1 MQKTSVILTCAL
13 FFGALG
19 TSEAHP
25 LDSSDIVYI
34 DGQPCNSAC
43 QSYMAW
49 SRQIMPMPNRP
60 ALVPPSA
67 AARQKAPRAV
77 TRRAI
82 GIGEAGSKPAAH
94 GRIANEVAPKS
105 TEAPQAKITDL
116 QPGGKAAAAS
126 DAAGPKIADLR
137 PTGAVATDSHAR
149 TTQELVTAATA
160 LADRI
165 TVATANSQGTA
176 PTPSNDTDPRIAILM
191 ARPEIK
197 SVSDLAG
204 KEIAIDDK
212 RSASSGNVRTAIA
225 AAGAPEVQVTE
236 GQRKAIDRVIGGEVS
251 GAVLTLA
258 SREAAEA
265 FPEIAG
271 FKILRLPLALE
282 IPRAKIADSLPPVGV
297 ATDSRIRTTQQQV
310 TAATAVAERVT
321 VATAVAILMA
331 RPEIKSVSDLA
342 GKSIAIDSGQ
352 SASSGSV
359 RTAIVMAGAAE
370 VQLSEN
376 QTKALDRLIGGEVS
390 AAVLTL
396 ASPEAAEGF
405 PEIAGFN
412 IFRIPLT
419 PEMPRTKI
427 ADLQAVANVAAAPD
441 TPGAKIADLR
451 PSGTVT
457 TDSHTKTIQKLVT
470 AATVLAERM
479 TVAMADH
486 QRTASMPSNDAD
498 PRTAIIMARPEIK
511 SISDLAGKEIAIDD
525 KQSASSSNVL
535 TAIAAAGAAQIQ
547 VSEGQT
553 TAIDRVIV
561 GEVPAAVLTL
571 VSREAAQAFP
581 EIAGFKIFRI
591 PLTPEMP
598 PAKVVNPQPA
608 GKGASAFDTVGAKI
622 AALRSVAPVAADS
635 HPETI
640 QEQVAA
646 ATELAERMTA
656 ATAGPQD
663 SEQIASST
671 GRSDRLE
678 TAPSDNSDPR
688 VAILMARPEIKV
700 VSDLSGKEIAID
712 GKQSASSGNIRAAIV
727 AAGAAEVQVSE
738 DQTQVINRLILA
750 QVPAA
755 VLTLVSPEAAEAFP
769 EITGFRI
776 FRVPLSPRSILII
789 RAPVTNGS
797 SSASVSP
804 PIKTSSQPIDPGP
817 SDDLDRVIADLDRTS
832 QRTPEDAQAYRD
844 RGNAWGSKGD
854 TDRALADYQQAIR
867 INPNSAS
874 VSPPI
879 KTSSQPI
886 DPGPSDDLD
895 RVIADLDRTS
905 QRTPEDAQAYRDRG
919 NAWGRKGDTDRALA
933 DYQQA
938 IRINPNDPAIFH
950 DRGLM
955 WQRKGE
961 FDKAIVDFDRAVSMS
976 FSDPEIYSDR
986 GAAWFEKGS
995 YDRALADFNQALKIS
1010 PALATAYVR
1019 RAGVFERKGDQ
1030 ERARAN
1036 REQATRL
1043 GGPSLTQPDGR
1054 SGEVRDH

>member
-1 MQKTSVILTCAL
+1 LYNFRLIGNDTLNPHKCGPERSLFHRNRQRAFLTHFLKVVLEYLRLAEEAMQKTSVILTCAL

-34 DGQPCNSAC
+34 DGQPCNRAC

-60 ALVPPSA
+60 ALVPPRA

-77 TRRAI
+77 THRAI
-82 GIGEAGSKPAAH
+82 GIGEAGSKRAAH

-116 QPGGKAAAAS
+116 QPEGKAAAAS
-126 DAAGPKIADLR
+126 DAAGAKITDLR
-137 PTGAVATDSHAR
+137 STGAVATDSPAR

-160 LADRI
+160 LVDRI

-176 PTPSNDTDPRIAILM
+176 PTPSNDTDPRIAVLM
-191 ARPEIK
+191 AR
-197 SVSDLAG
+197 L
-204 KEIAIDDK
+204 
-212 RSASSGNVRTAIA
+212 
-225 AAGAPEVQVTE
+225 
-236 GQRKAIDRVIGGEVS
+236 
-251 GAVLTLA
+251 
-258 SREAAEA
+258 
-265 FPEIAG
+265 
-271 FKILRLPLALE
+271 
-282 IPRAKIADSLPPVGV
+282 
-297 ATDSRIRTTQQQV
+297 
-310 TAATAVAERVT
+310 
-321 VATAVAILMA
+321 
-331 RPEIKSVSDLA
+331 EIKSVSDLA
-342 GKSIAIDSGQ
+342 GKSIAIDGGR

-370 VQLSEN
+370 VQLAEN
-376 QTKALDRLIGGEVS
+376 QTKALDRLIGGEVT

-427 ADLQAVANVAAAPD
+427 ADSQAVANVAAAPD

-451 PSGTVT
+451 PSGTAT
-457 TDSHTKTIQKLVT
+457 TDSHTKTIQELVT

-479 TVAMADH
+479 TVAMADN
-486 QRTASMPSNDAD
+486 QRTASTPSNDAD
-498 PRTAIIMARPEIK
+498 PRTAIVMARPDIK
-511 SISDLAGKEIAIDD
+511 SISDLAGKEIAIDG
-525 KQSASSSNVL
+525 KQSASSSDVL

-553 TAIDRVIV
+553 KTIDRVIV

-591 PLTPEMP
+591 PLAPETP
-598 PAKVVNPQPA
+598 PAKIVNPQSA
-608 GKGASAFDTVGAKI
+608 GEGANAFDTVGAKI
-622 AALRSVAPVAADS
+622 AASRSLAPVAGDS
-635 HPETI
+635 YPAI

-656 ATAGPQD
+656 AAAGPQD

-688 VAILMARPEIKV
+688 VAILMARLEIKV

-727 AAGAAEVQVSE
+727 AAGAVEVQVSE
-738 DQTQVINRLILA
+738 DQTQVVDRLILA

-769 EITGFRI
+769 EITGFRV
-776 FRVPLSPRSILII
+776 FRVPLSPRSILIA
-789 RAPVTNGS
+789 RAPVTNAS

-804 PIKTSSQPIDPGP
+804 PIKTSSQPVDPGL
-817 SDDLDRVIADLDRTS
+817 SDDLDRVIADLDRAI
-832 QRTPEDAQAYRD
+832 QRSPEDAQAYRD
-844 RGNAWGSKGD
+844 RGNALGRKGD
-854 TDRALADYQQAIR
+854 TDRALVDHQQAIR

-879 KTSSQPI
+879 KTPSQPV

-895 RVIADLDRTS
+895 RVIADLDRAI
-905 QRTPEDAQAYRDRG
+905 QRSPEDARAYRDRG
-919 NAWGRKGDTDRALA
+919 NALGRKGDTDRALA

-961 FDKAIVDFDRAVSMS
+961 FDKAIVDFDRAVRMS

-995 YDRALADFNQALKIS
+995 YDRALADFDQALKIN

-1019 RAGVFERKGDQ
+1019 RAGVFERKGDL

-1036 REQATRL
+1036 REQAARL

>member
-49 SRQIMPMPNRP
+49 SRQITMPNRP
-60 ALVPPSA
+60 ALVPPRA
-67 AARQKAPRAV
+67 AARHKAPRAV

-126 DAAGPKIADLR
+126 DAAGAKIADLR
-137 PTGAVATDSHAR
+137 PTGAVTTDSHAR

-176 PTPSNDTDPRIAILM
+176 PTPSND
-191 ARPEIK
+191 
-197 SVSDLAG
+197 
-204 KEIAIDDK
+204 
-212 RSASSGNVRTAIA
+212 
-225 AAGAPEVQVTE
+225 
-236 GQRKAIDRVIGGEVS
+236 
-251 GAVLTLA
+251 
-258 SREAAEA
+258 
-265 FPEIAG
+265 
-271 FKILRLPLALE
+271 
-282 IPRAKIADSLPPVGV
+282 
-297 ATDSRIRTTQQQV
+297 
-310 TAATAVAERVT
+310 
-321 VATAVAILMA
+321 
-331 RPEIKSVSDLA
+331 
-342 GKSIAIDSGQ
+342 
-352 SASSGSV
+352 
-359 RTAIVMAGAAE
+359 
-370 VQLSEN
+370 
-376 QTKALDRLIGGEVS
+376 
-390 AAVLTL
+390 
-396 ASPEAAEGF
+396 
-405 PEIAGFN
+405 
-412 IFRIPLT
+412 
-419 PEMPRTKI
+419 
-427 ADLQAVANVAAAPD
+427 
-441 TPGAKIADLR
+441 
-451 PSGTVT
+451 
-457 TDSHTKTIQKLVT
+457 
-470 AATVLAERM
+470 
-479 TVAMADH
+479 
-486 QRTASMPSNDAD
+486 AD

-511 SISDLAGKEIAIDD
+511 SMSDLAGKEIAIDD
-525 KQSASSSNVL
+525 KQSSSSSNVL

-553 TAIDRVIV
+553 KAIDRVIV

-598 PAKVVNPQPA
+598 PAKIVNPQPA

-769 EITGFRI
+769 EITSFRI
-776 FRVPLSPRSILII
+776 FRVPLSRRSILVI
-789 RAPVTNGS
+789 RVPVTNGS

-817 SDDLDRVIADLDRTS
+817 SDDLDRVIADLDR
-832 QRTPEDAQAYRD
+832 
-844 RGNAWGSKGD
+844 
-854 TDRALADYQQAIR
+854 AI
-867 INPNSAS
+867 
-874 VSPPI
+874 
-879 KTSSQPI
+879 
-886 DPGPSDDLD
+886 
-895 RVIADLDRTS
+895 

-961 FDKAIVDFDRAVSMS
+961 FDKAIVDFDRAVRMS

-995 YDRALADFNQALKIS
+995 YDRALADFNQALKIN

>member
-49 SRQIMPMPNRP
+49 SRQITMPNRP
-60 ALVPPSA
+60 ALVPPRA
-67 AARQKAPRAV
+67 AARHKAPRAV

-126 DAAGPKIADLR
+126 DAAGAKIADLR
-137 PTGAVATDSHAR
+137 PTGAVTTDSHAR

-176 PTPSNDTDPRIAILM
+176 PTPSND
-191 ARPEIK
+191 
-197 SVSDLAG
+197 
-204 KEIAIDDK
+204 
-212 RSASSGNVRTAIA
+212 
-225 AAGAPEVQVTE
+225 
-236 GQRKAIDRVIGGEVS
+236 
-251 GAVLTLA
+251 
-258 SREAAEA
+258 
-265 FPEIAG
+265 
-271 FKILRLPLALE
+271 
-282 IPRAKIADSLPPVGV
+282 
-297 ATDSRIRTTQQQV
+297 
-310 TAATAVAERVT
+310 
-321 VATAVAILMA
+321 
-331 RPEIKSVSDLA
+331 
-342 GKSIAIDSGQ
+342 
-352 SASSGSV
+352 
-359 RTAIVMAGAAE
+359 
-370 VQLSEN
+370 
-376 QTKALDRLIGGEVS
+376 
-390 AAVLTL
+390 
-396 ASPEAAEGF
+396 
-405 PEIAGFN
+405 
-412 IFRIPLT
+412 
-419 PEMPRTKI
+419 
-427 ADLQAVANVAAAPD
+427 
-441 TPGAKIADLR
+441 
-451 PSGTVT
+451 
-457 TDSHTKTIQKLVT
+457 
-470 AATVLAERM
+470 
-479 TVAMADH
+479 
-486 QRTASMPSNDAD
+486 AD

-511 SISDLAGKEIAIDD
+511 SMSDLAGKEIAIDD
-525 KQSASSSNVL
+525 KQSSSSSNVL

-553 TAIDRVIV
+553 KAIDRVIV

-598 PAKVVNPQPA
+598 PAKIVNPQPA

-769 EITGFRI
+769 EITSFRI
-776 FRVPLSPRSILII
+776 FRVPLSRRSILVI
-789 RAPVTNGS
+789 RVPVTNGS

-817 SDDLDRVIADLDRTS
+817 SDDLDRTS
-832 QRTPEDAQAYRD
+832 QRTLEDAQAYRD

-854 TDRALADYQQAIR
+854 TDRAPADYQQTIR

-895 RVIADLDRTS
+895 RVIADLDRAI

-961 FDKAIVDFDRAVSMS
+961 FDKAIVDFDRAVRMS

-995 YDRALADFNQALKIS
+995 YDRALADFNQALKIN

>member
-1 MQKTSVILTCAL
+1 MRPGKVIIKSKSPTSVPDTFLEVVLEYLRLAEEAMQKTSVILTCAL
-13 FFGALG
+13 FFGTLG

-34 DGQPCNSAC
+34 DGQPCNRAC

-60 ALVPPSA
+60 ALVPPRT
-67 AARQKAPRAV
+67 AARQKAPGAV
-77 TRRAI
+77 THRAKAV
-82 GIGEAGSKPAAH
+82 GEAGSKRAAH

-105 TEAPQAKITDL
+105 TDAPQAKITDL

-126 DAAGPKIADLR
+126 DAAGAKIADLP
-137 PTGAVATDSHAR
+137 PTGAVATDAHAK

-165 TVATANSQGTA
+165 TVATANSQGIA
-176 PTPSNDTDPRIAILM
+176 PTPSNNTGPRI
-191 ARPEIK
+191 
-197 SVSDLAG
+197 
-204 KEIAIDDK
+204 
-212 RSASSGNVRTAIA
+212 
-225 AAGAPEVQVTE
+225 
-236 GQRKAIDRVIGGEVS
+236 
-251 GAVLTLA
+251 
-258 SREAAEA
+258 
-265 FPEIAG
+265 
-271 FKILRLPLALE
+271 
-282 IPRAKIADSLPPVGV
+282 
-297 ATDSRIRTTQQQV
+297 
-310 TAATAVAERVT
+310 
-321 VATAVAILMA
+321 AILMA

-342 GKSIAIDSGQ
+342 GKSIAIDGGQ

-370 VQLSEN
+370 VQLAEN
-376 QTKALDRLIGGEVS
+376 QTKALDRIIGGEVS

-457 TDSHTKTIQKLVT
+457 TDSHTKTIQELVT

-486 QRTASMPSNDAD
+486 QPTASMPSNDAD

-535 TAIAAAGAAQIQ
+535 TAIAAAGAAQVQ

-553 TAIDRVIV
+553 KAVDRVIV

-598 PAKVVNPQPA
+598 SAKIVNPQPA
-608 GKGASAFDTVGAKI
+608 GQGAFDTVGAKV
-622 AALRSVAPVAADS
+622 AASRSVVPVAADS
-635 HPETI
+635 HPEAI

-656 ATAGPQD
+656 AAAAGPRD

-688 VAILMARPEIKV
+688 VAILMARPEIKL

-727 AAGAAEVQVSE
+727 AAGAVEVQVSE
-738 DQTQVINRLILA
+738 DQAQVINRLIHA

-776 FRVPLSPRSILII
+776 FRVPLSPRSIPII
-789 RAPVTNGS
+789 KGPVTNGS

-804 PIKTSSQPIDPGP
+804 PIKTASQPADPGP

-844 RGNAWGSKGD
+844 RGNAGASKGE
-854 TDRALADYQQAIR
+854 TDRAQGDYQQAIR

-874 VSPPI
+874 VSPPV

-895 RVIADLDRTS
+895 RVIADLDRAI
-905 QRTPEDAQAYRDRG
+905 QRSPEDAQAYRDRG
-919 NAWGRKGDTDRALA
+919 NARGRKGDTDRALA

-961 FDKAIVDFDRAVSMS
+961 FDKAIVDFDRAVRMS

-995 YDRALADFNQALKIS
+995 YDRALADFDQALKIN

-1036 REQATRL
+1036 REQAARL
-1043 GGPSLTQPDGR
+1043 GGPSLTQPDAR

>member
-49 SRQIMPMPNRP
+49 SRQIMPNRP
-60 ALVPPSA
+60 ALVPPRA

-82 GIGEAGSKPAAH
+82 GMGEAGSKPAAH

-126 DAAGPKIADLR
+126 DAAGAKIADLR
-137 PTGAVATDSHAR
+137 PTGAVTTDSHAR

-236 GQRKAIDRVIGGEVS
+236 GQRKAIDRVIGGEVP
-251 GAVLTLA
+251 GAVLTLV

-271 FKILRLPLALE
+271 FKILRIPLALE

-321 VATAVAILMA
+321 AATAVAILMA

-370 VQLSEN
+370 VQLAEN
-376 QTKALDRLIGGEVS
+376 QAKALDRLIGGKVS

-427 ADLQAVANVAAAPD
+427 ADLQAVA
-441 TPGAKIADLR
+441 
-451 PSGTVT
+451 
-457 TDSHTKTIQKLVT
+457 
-470 AATVLAERM
+470 
-479 TVAMADH
+479 
-486 QRTASMPSNDAD
+486 TASMPSNDAD

-511 SISDLAGKEIAIDD
+511 SMSDLAGKEIAIDD

-553 TAIDRVIV
+553 KAIDRVIV

-591 PLTPEMP
+591 PLSPEMP
-598 PAKVVNPQPA
+598 PAKIVNPQPA

-755 VLTLVSPEAAEAFP
+755 VLALVSPEAAEAFP

-789 RAPVTNGS
+789 RAPITNGS

-817 SDDLDRVIADLDRTS
+817 SDDLDRVIADLDR
-832 QRTPEDAQAYRD
+832 
-844 RGNAWGSKGD
+844 
-854 TDRALADYQQAIR
+854 AI
-867 INPNSAS
+867 
-874 VSPPI
+874 
-879 KTSSQPI
+879 
-886 DPGPSDDLD
+886 
-895 RVIADLDRTS
+895 

-938 IRINPNDPAIFH
+938 IRINSNDPAIFH

-961 FDKAIVDFDRAVSMS
+961 FDKAIVDFDRAVRMS

-995 YDRALADFNQALKIS
+995 YDRALADFNQALKIN

>member
-49 SRQIMPMPNRP
+49 SRQIMPNRP
-60 ALVPPSA
+60 ALVPPRA

-82 GIGEAGSKPAAH
+82 GMGEAGSKPAAH

-126 DAAGPKIADLR
+126 DAAGAKIADLR
-137 PTGAVATDSHAR
+137 PTGAVTTDSHAR

-236 GQRKAIDRVIGGEVS
+236 GQRKAIDRVIGGEVP
-251 GAVLTLA
+251 GAVLTLV

-271 FKILRLPLALE
+271 FKILRIPLALE

-321 VATAVAILMA
+321 AATAVAILMA

-370 VQLSEN
+370 VQLAEN
-376 QTKALDRLIGGEVS
+376 QAKALDRLIGGKVS

-427 ADLQAVANVAAAPD
+427 ADLQAVA
-441 TPGAKIADLR
+441 
-451 PSGTVT
+451 
-457 TDSHTKTIQKLVT
+457 
-470 AATVLAERM
+470 
-479 TVAMADH
+479 
-486 QRTASMPSNDAD
+486 TASMPSNDAD

-511 SISDLAGKEIAIDD
+511 SMSDLAGKEIAIDD

-553 TAIDRVIV
+553 KAIDRVIV

-591 PLTPEMP
+591 PLSPEMP
-598 PAKVVNPQPA
+598 PAKIVNPQPA

-755 VLTLVSPEAAEAFP
+755 VLALVSPEAAEAFP

-789 RAPVTNGS
+789 RAPITNGS

-804 PIKTSSQPIDPGP
+804 PIKTSSQPIDPGS
-817 SDDLDRVIADLDRTS
+817 SDDLDRVIADLDR
-832 QRTPEDAQAYRD
+832 
-844 RGNAWGSKGD
+844 
-854 TDRALADYQQAIR
+854 AI
-867 INPNSAS
+867 
-874 VSPPI
+874 
-879 KTSSQPI
+879 
-886 DPGPSDDLD
+886 
-895 RVIADLDRTS
+895 

-961 FDKAIVDFDRAVSMS
+961 FDKAIVDFDRAVRMS

-995 YDRALADFNQALKIS
+995 YDRALADFNQALKIN

>member
-34 DGQPCNSAC
+34 DGEPCNSAC

-49 SRQIMPMPNRP
+49 SRQITMPNRP
-60 ALVPPSA
+60 ALVPPRA

-82 GIGEAGSKPAAH
+82 GIGEARSKPAAH
-94 GRIANEVAPKS
+94 GRIANAVAPKS

-126 DAAGPKIADLR
+126 DAAGAKIADLR
-137 PTGAVATDSHAR
+137 PTGAVTTDSHAR

-236 GQRKAIDRVIGGEVS
+236 GQRKAIDRVIGGEVP

-271 FKILRLPLALE
+271 FKILRIPLALE
-282 IPRAKIADSLPPVGV
+282 IPRAKIADSLPPIGV

-321 VATAVAILMA
+321 AATAVAILMA

-359 RTAIVMAGAAE
+359 RSAIVMAGAAE
-370 VQLSEN
+370 VQLAEN
-376 QTKALDRLIGGEVS
+376 QTKALDRLIGGKVS

-427 ADLQAVANVAAAPD
+427 ADLQAGAAAAPD

-451 PSGTVT
+451 RSGTVT
-457 TDSHTKTIQKLVT
+457 TDSHTKTIQELVT

-511 SISDLAGKEIAIDD
+511 SMSDLAGKEIAIDD
-525 KQSASSSNVL
+525 KQSSSSSNVL

-553 TAIDRVIV
+553 KAIDRVIV
-561 GEVPAAVLTL
+561 GEIPAAVLTL

-598 PAKVVNPQPA
+598 PAKIVNPQPA

-622 AALRSVAPVAADS
+622 AALRSAAPVAADS

-663 SEQIASST
+663 SEQIATST

-776 FRVPLSPRSILII
+776 FRVSLSPRSILVITSAMG
-789 RAPVTNGS
+789 RPTCS
-797 SSASVSP
+797 SSSTC
-804 PIKTSSQPIDPGP
+804 IGPGA
-817 SDDLDRVIADLDRTS
+817 R
-832 QRTPEDAQAYRD
+832 
-844 RGNAWGSKGD
+844 SK
-854 TDRALADYQQAIR
+854 
-867 INPNSAS
+867 
-874 VSPPI
+874 
-879 KTSSQPI
+879 
-886 DPGPSDDLD
+886 
-895 RVIADLDRTS
+895 
-905 QRTPEDAQAYRDRG
+905 
-919 NAWGRKGDTDRALA
+919 
-933 DYQQA
+933 
-938 IRINPNDPAIFH
+938 
-950 DRGLM
+950 
-955 WQRKGE
+955 
-961 FDKAIVDFDRAVSMS
+961 
-976 FSDPEIYSDR
+976 
-986 GAAWFEKGS
+986 
-995 YDRALADFNQALKIS
+995 
-1010 PALATAYVR
+1010 
-1019 RAGVFERKGDQ
+1019 
-1030 ERARAN
+1030 
-1036 REQATRL
+1036 
-1043 GGPSLTQPDGR
+1043 
-1054 SGEVRDH
+1054 

>member
-25 LDSSDIVYI
+25 LDSSDIVCI

-60 ALVPPSA
+60 ALVPPRA
-67 AARQKAPRAV
+67 AACQKAPRAV

-126 DAAGPKIADLR
+126 DAAGAKIADLR
-137 PTGAVATDSHAR
+137 PTGAVTTDSHAR

-176 PTPSNDTDPRIAILM
+176 PTPSNDTDPRIAILV

-197 SVSDLAG
+197 SLSDLAG

-236 GQRKAIDRVIGGEVS
+236 GQRKAIDRVIGGEVL

-271 FKILRLPLALE
+271 FKILRIPLALE

-321 VATAVAILMA
+321 AATAVAILMA

-359 RTAIVMAGAAE
+359 RSAIVMAGAAE
-370 VQLSEN
+370 VQLAEN
-376 QTKALDRLIGGEVS
+376 QTKALDRLIGGKVS

-427 ADLQAVANVAAAPD
+427 ADLQAGANVAAAPD

-451 PSGTVT
+451 RSGTVT
-457 TDSHTKTIQKLVT
+457 TDSHTKTMQELVT

-511 SISDLAGKEIAIDD
+511 SMSDLAGKEIAIDD
-525 KQSASSSNVL
+525 KQSSSSSNVL

-553 TAIDRVIV
+553 KAIDRVIV

-598 PAKVVNPQPA
+598 PAKIVNPQPA

-776 FRVPLSPRSILII
+776 FRVPLSPRSILVI

-874 VSPPI
+874 VSPP
-879 KTSSQPI
+879 TSSQPI

-895 RVIADLDRTS
+895 RVIADLDRAI
-905 QRTPEDAQAYRDRG
+905 QRSPEDAQAYRDRG

-950 DRGLM
+950 DSGRM

-961 FDKAIVDFDRAVSMS
+961 FDKAIVDFDRAVRMS

-995 YDRALADFNQALKIS
+995 YDRALADFNQALKIN